1 MPDFAIGDAFG
12 IGMLTVLNDE
22 LFQQGLTQV
31 DRRSIG
37 DGDSTA
43 TTWREWAFGPMRFEG
58 TVKHQDRKSIVE
70 GQSVSVRV
78 DRGGRRSIKKKRK
91 TEKYTTRA
99 KKKK

>member
-43 TTWREWAFGPMRFEG
+43 TTWREWAFVPMRFEG
-58 TVKHQDRKSIVE
+58 TVKHQLA
-70 GQSVSVRV
+70 QLVRTSFQGRHAV
-78 DRGGRRSIKKKRK
+78 LRRSEEHTSGLQSRMRL
-91 TEKYTTRA
+91 TYDVFC
-99 KKKK
+99 